1 MTRYATTQQLLE
13 ALRQAPKGKSRAE
26 ILSPEENRRLIYNS
40 GANVTLYCG
49 KLQNGKTFR
58 EKLSGI
64 YLGLLERQNAKSGIR
79 EGIGALGGLSERI
92 DEAAFNR
99 LSLDEQESLIGLKD
113 DVIRSKDNLPQHI
126 GDIGRISRNTVKR
139 ESFEELGNLGI
150 YDFPIDVDKM
160 KPLDMSE
167 VRDDNYAIN
176 IWNGY
181 GQVWAVTPYCYRL
194 EVPESM
200 LDRLHEASLCQ
211 KHEKNSEARSY
222 LKMTLFDALPRYG
235 KRSGEVL
242 SADGRDMTYDYRYP
256 HEWLVSW
263 KIAAEA
269 LNGEPKDLLLLA
281 AEVQKTSEH
290 QVSFAAAAKDMGQDL
305 DFVAKA
311 LELPADTVRKM
322 EGNFQA
328 GHRQKFRSS
337 AQSEK

>member
-1 MTRYATTQQLLE
+1 MTTSPRHRRY
-13 ALRQAPKGKSRAE
+13 R
-26 ILSPEENRRLIYNS
+26 
-40 GANVTLYCG
+40 
-49 KLQNGKTFR
+49 
-58 EKLSGI
+58 
-64 YLGLLERQNAKSGIR
+64 
-79 EGIGALGGLSERI
+79 
-92 DEAAFNR
+92 
-99 LSLDEQESLIGLKD
+99 
-113 DVIRSKDNLPQHI
+113 
-126 GDIGRISRNTVKR
+126 RISRNTVKR

-290 QVSFAAAAKDMGQDL
+290 RSALPPRPKTWDKIWILLPKRLSFRRIRFAKWKETFRPCIG
-305 DFVAKA
+305 KNSA
-311 LELPADTVRKM
+311 LLHNRKNKPCRI
-322 EGNFQA
+322 E
-328 GHRQKFRSS
+328 KKIYSS
-337 AQSEK
+337 PEERLS